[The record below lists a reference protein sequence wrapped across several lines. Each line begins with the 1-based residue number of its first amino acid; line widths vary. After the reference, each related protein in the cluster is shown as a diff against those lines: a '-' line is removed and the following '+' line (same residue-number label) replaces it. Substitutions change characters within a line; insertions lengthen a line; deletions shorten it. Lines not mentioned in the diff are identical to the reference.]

1 MNENYLL
8 VTDTHLGIYGASDFW
23 HDVVLKVFETIA
35 DFCHK
40 NDVKKIIHLGD
51 FFDNRKSI
59 SLKSLFYAIEH
70 IAPILNEFET
80 YIIVGNHDTFYKN
93 QIKPHSLV
101 IFNKFEN
108 IHVIDKRFDIK
119 QDISLIP
126 WNYELPLGVSYV
138 FGHFE
143 INDFR
148 MNEGFVMRNANLNKG
163 DMGRYKQVISGH
175 YHTPMSDKNITY
187 LGAPFQQSFADV
199 GGERGFYLWS
209 KENGLHFVEYM
220 DAPQFMRI
228 TADESLIKSEI
239 PNIKGNIVK
248 LIFEQDFG
256 TTTNEKIVE
265 SIQMLKPQ
273 QFLTDFSKISKELAE
288 NEVITP
294 DTTKIVSNKEIVEEF
309 INVSTIP
316 KNIEKKTV
324 IKMISTIIDSITA
337 GD

>member
-1 MNENYLL
+1 VERTLL
-8 VTDTHLGIYGASDFW
+8 VSDTHLGIYNASDFW
-23 HDVVLKVFETIA
+23 HDVVLKVFEIIT

-40 NDVKKIIHLGD
+40 NDIKRIIHLGD

-59 SLKSLFYAIEH
+59 SLKSLFYAVEH
-70 IAPILNEFET
+70 IAPLLNQFET

-108 IHVIDKRFDIK
+108 IHVIDESTVIDNDIGVV
-119 QDISLIP
+119 P
-126 WNYELPLGVSYV
+126 WNDKLVLGVPYLI
-138 FGHFE
+138 GHFE

-148 MNEGFVMRNANLNKG
+148 MNEGFVMRNARLNKD
-163 DMGRYKQVISGH
+163 DMGPYKQVLSGH
-175 YHTPMSDKNITY
+175 YHTPMKDKNITY

-209 KENGLHFVEYM
+209 KSRELEFFAIK
-220 DAPQFMRI
+220 DAPQFLRI
-228 TADESLIKSEI
+228 TADQSIIKSEI

-256 TTTNEKIVE
+256 TSINEKIVE
-265 SIQMLKPQ
+265 SIQMHKPQ
-273 QFLTDFSKISKELAE
+273 QLFTDFSKISKELAE
-288 NEVITP
+288 DERITP
-294 DTTKIVSNKEIVEEF
+294 DTTTMVSNKEIVEEF
-309 INVSTIP
+309 INKSTVP

-324 IKMISTIIDSITA
+324 MSMISKIIDSIVE
-337 GD
+337 DK